1 MAKKAAS
8 AVAGARIVGEQYVRL
23 KQRQNPEGRMP
34 LMDHL
39 RELRNRVVKIALAV
53 IAGAIVSWAFYQ
65 HLWNFIQR
73 PYCQAVHYCK
83 PNTFGHS
90 LILNGVMDGFYLHI
104 KVAILAGIVLTSP
117 IWLYQLWAFIAPGL
131 YAREKRWTYLFLGS
145 AIPLFGLGCFFAF
158 LAMSRGLKFFISM
171 SGGLTNLFTADTY
184 IGYWIAMI
192 IGFGLCFEVPLFLV
206 ILNLARVV
214 THERFKKWRRII
226 IFLVFVFA
234 GIASP
239 SPDPLTMLL
248 LGGVVVLLVEVAE
261 VLIYFNDKRYARNHP
276 DVYAGLSDD
285 ELSPL
290 DTVEPV
296 DVDSSL
302 N

>member
-1 MAKKAAS
+1 MAKVPNALT
-8 AVAGARIVGEQYVRL
+8 GARIVGEQYVRA
-23 KQRQNPEGRMP
+23 KRRQNPEGRMP
-34 LMDHL
+34 LMEHL
-39 RELRNRVVKIALAV
+39 RELRNRIVKIALAV
-53 IAGAIVSWAFYQ
+53 IAGAIVGWAFYT
-65 HLWNFIQR
+65 HIWDFMQR
-73 PYCQAVHYCK
+73 PYCEAVGGCHVNV
-83 PNTFGHS
+83 PGHS
-90 LILNGVMDGFYLHI
+90 LVYIGVMDAFYLRM
-104 KVAILAGIVLTSP
+104 KVAIIAGVIITSP
-117 IWLYQLWAFIAPGL
+117 VWLYQLWAFVAPGL

-145 AIPLFGLGCFFAF
+145 AVPLFGLGCFFAF
-158 LAMSRGLKFFISM
+158 LAMSRGLKFFLSM
-171 SGGLTNLFTADTY
+171 SGGLTNLFTADSY
-184 IGYWIAMI
+184 LGYWIAMI

-214 THERFKKWRRII
+214 THERFRKWRRII

-261 VLIYFNDKRYARNHP
+261 ILIYLNDRRYARLHP
-276 DVYAGLSDD
+276 SPYENLADD
-285 ELSPL
+285 QIAPIEA
-290 DTVEPV
+290 TEPV